1 MVPVGHAHAYR
12 NILNDALAAL
22 SIIRRAVG
30 LGPFSS
36 RALGRNGPNFR
47 AGPAK
52 ERTGS
57 RPVSQGRSGSGGQRR
72 PRFSPL
78 DAAMRVGTDAGDGF
92 GHRLGFA
99 VVDRG
104 LTGV

>member
-1 MVPVGHAHAYR
+1 M
-12 NILNDALAAL
+12 
-22 SIIRRAVG
+22 G
-30 LGPFSS
+30 LDWIARPKEQPPGREAGPDW
-36 RALGRNGPNFR
+36 ALGLNGPSFR

-52 ERTGS
+52 ERTGP

-72 PRFSPL
+72 PRSCGRRFSPL
-78 DAAMRVGTDAGDGF
+78 DAAMRAGMDAGDGS